1 MNKNVFRNFSYG
13 VYLVSSLDNQR
24 PTGCIANSAMQ
35 ITSAPATIA
44 VSINHDNFTN
54 ECIRKSGRFAVSI
67 LSENTPS
74 DLIGQFGFH
83 SGKDINKF
91 DSVPIPNGIRTS
103 DTRRLLRI
111 CHLQSNRYNGNSY
124 SHCFSR

>member
-67 LSENTPS
+67 YR
-74 DLIGQFGFH
+74 
-83 SGKDINKF
+83 
-91 DSVPIPNGIRTS
+91 RTLPL
-103 DTRRLLRI
+103 T
-111 CHLQSNRYNGNSY
+111 
-124 SHCFSR
+124 

>member
-1 MNKNVFRNFSYG
+1 M
-13 VYLVSSLDNQR
+13 YLLWITKDQ
-24 PTGCIANSAMQ
+24 TGCIANSAMQ

-91 DSVPIPNGIRTS
+91 VSRPISTVSELPTYQTIVADMS
-103 DTRRLLRI
+103 
-111 CHLQSNRYNGNSY
+111 SAK
-124 SHCFSR
+124 